1 VAHADRASREKTHLG
16 DGGRIALIAGGIL
29 AGVAAFYAGMIVGS
43 GSDVPAN
50 TTVLGVQIGGM
61 TASEAEAALERQIGP
76 RAAAPLSLNAYESG
90 VVIPAEEAGLT
101 FDAAATV
108 SDATGRLYNPLSLI
122 QRIFASVE
130 VAPVIAVDEAELTAA
145 VEQFAG
151 TVDADPVEPTV
162 AYDGMTPVF
171 EYGVAGRSIDIAG
184 SVERIRETYLGS
196 GSEVAL
202 IEVEVPPAISDE
214 RVDEFVRGFA
224 TMAVSAPVRVQAEEA
239 TASIQP
245 EQIAETL
252 SFTPTGDTFT
262 PTLDGEFL
270 HGVIEKDLKMVEG
283 GGKDA
288 TFRIVDG
295 VPVVVPHVM
304 ARGVASEDLGAAVI
318 EAIAQA
324 GDARVATVAVT
335 VREPELTTEEAGQIG
350 VQELVSTFTQSVPTI
365 EYMQHNLALAAK
377 YIDGTLLMPGDVFS
391 MNGTTENRNP
401 KNGYMEGYVI
411 GPGGIFE
418 KALGGGLSAATTTT
432 FSAAFY
438 AGLEIVE
445 LHQHSRYISRYQP
458 GVEATVA
465 WGAFDMKFK
474 NDTPHAIF
482 ITASTTDSTMTVSMY
497 GTKEYDAIESE
508 IGSWYN
514 TRKPAKVYNESEPCS
529 PQGGIQGFD
538 VDYDR
543 VFYKDGAEVRR
554 ESFSASY
561 LSAPEVICGP
571 KPKKDKDKDKDNTS
585 GSANP
590 SGSATPSG
598 SDQASTPPD
607 QSESTAPDPT
617 ASGEPPA

>member
-1 VAHADRASREKTHLG
+1 MAHADRASREKTHLG
-16 DGGRIALIAGGIL
+16 DGGRIALIAGGVL

-61 TASEAEAALERQIGP
+61 TAPEAEAVLERRIGP

-90 VVIPAEEAGLT
+90 VVIPAEEAGLS

-108 SDATGRLYNPLSLI
+108 SEATGRLYNPLALI
-122 QRIFASVE
+122 QRIFAPVE

-145 VEQFAG
+145 VEQFAE
-151 TVDADPVEPTV
+151 TVDSAPVEPTV
-162 AYDGMTPVF
+162 SYDGMTPVF
-171 EYGVAGRSIDIAG
+171 EYGAAGRSIDVPG
-184 SVERIRETYLGS
+184 SVERIRESYLGS

-202 IEVEVPPAISDE
+202 IEVEVPPAISDD
-214 RVDEFVRGFA
+214 RVDEFVQGFA
-224 TMAVSAPVRVQAEEA
+224 TTAVSAPVRVEAEDA
-239 TASIQP
+239 IASIQP

-288 TFRIVDG
+288 TFEIVDG

-318 EAIAQA
+318 EAIAQT

-335 VREPELTTEEAGQIG
+335 VREPELTTEDAGQIG
-350 VQELVSTFTQSVPTI
+350 VKELVSTFTQSVPTI

-377 YIDGTLLMPGDVFS
+377 YINGTLLMPGDVFS
-391 MNGTTENRNP
+391 MNGKTENRNP

-474 NDTPHAIF
+474 NNTQNAIF

-508 IGSWYN
+508 IGSWFN
-514 TRKPAKVYNESEPCS
+514 IRKPAKVYNESEPCS

-538 VDYDR
+538 VGYDR
-543 VFYKDGAEVRR
+543 VFYNDGAEVKR
-554 ESFSASY
+554 ESYSASY

-571 KPKKDKDKDKDNTS
+571 KPKKDKDKDKTS
-585 GSANP
+585 GSADP
-590 SGSATPSG
+590 SGTGDSGGTDQPSTGPDQTGSTEPDPTPSG
-598 SDQASTPPD
+598 EA
-607 QSESTAPDPT
+607 A
-617 ASGEPPA
+617 G